1 LKKQVFKMEGL
12 SIEVL
17 ERIVRKLDPISMC
30 RLASMSVHMRR
41 AFHSYCSS
49 HLRYLANQ
57 DSTTEAS
64 LEASGWEAGNDHDIW
79 ECQCIYLVVGPWYT
93 WGKLTKGKRRKK
105 EVIVEQDHNLQ
116 VGAGCVVI
124 KNKLLTCPNASSV
137 AARTRDL
144 LTEVA
149 EVTRFSDFPEYPTFP
164 LYLTNFENTLV
175 VKSIKTEEG
184 FIHGDYTIS
193 VYDTESLHKVCDINI
208 MADAMDTKDQS
219 DLEVSNIKMCRN
231 RIAIHLLF
239 SQTPEKNVT
248 QIWAV
253 DTQNPKKETIFLAA
267 TVSHPFS
274 VCGAL
279 DPGHLALNS
288 RYLLRIGT
296 PDKSNN
302 STDNLVQY
310 FDMQRLQGNDKGVN
324 YTPVKDPGMI
334 DHQKINVRHVS
345 IIPGGGSIL
354 CLGLELDISHR
365 NSHHSYQVVV
375 QLFDLST
382 QKILAQK
389 DLGSCNHIEDKL
401 KLCWWTENL
410 GLLVRES
417 SSSASLYT
425 WSPGQ
430 GEILETGVKLPVG
443 NIHWAFEYFHM
454 DYQGMVT
461 AKVNFGNE
469 TTVFQCF
476 KYESE
481 VDGKKKILPMRSK
494 ENSV

>member
-1 LKKQVFKMEGL
+1 MESL

-17 ERIVRKLDPISMC
+17 ERIVRKLDHISMC
-30 RLASMSVHMRR
+30 RLASMSIHMRK
-41 AFHSYCSS
+41 AVHSYCSS

-57 DSTTEAS
+57 DTTAQAS
-64 LEASGWEAGNDHDIW
+64 LQASGWELGNEHDIW
-79 ECQCIYLVVGPWYT
+79 ECLCIYLVVGPWY
-93 WGKLTKGKRRKK
+93 WWSGGRKKKK
-105 EVIVEQDHNLQ
+105 EVMVEQDHNLQ

-124 KNKLLTCPNASSV
+124 KNKLFTCPNASSV
-137 AARTRDL
+137 AVRKRDL

-149 EVTRFSDFPEYPTFP
+149 EVTNFSDFPEYPTYP

-175 VKSIKTEEG
+175 IKSIKRVEG
-184 FIHGDYTIS
+184 FIHGDYTITL
-193 VYDTESLHKVCDINI
+193 YDTESQQKICDLNI
-208 MADAMDTKDQS
+208 MTDVTDTKDQS

-253 DTQNPKKETIFLAA
+253 DTRNPKEDTIFLAT

-288 RYLLRIGT
+288 RYLVRIGT

-302 STDNLVQY
+302 STDNLIQY
-310 FDMQRLQGNDKGVN
+310 FDMQRLQANDKGVN
-324 YTPVKDPGMI
+324 YTPVKDPGII
-334 DHQKINVRHVS
+334 DHQKINVRLVS
-345 IIPGGGSIL
+345 IIPGGGTIL

-382 QKILAQK
+382 QTILAQK

-401 KLCWWTENL
+401 KLCWWSENL
-410 GLLVRES
+410 ALLVRES

-425 WSPGQ
+425 WCPGQ
-430 GEILETGVKLPVG
+430 KEILETGVKLPVG
-443 NIHWAFEYFHM
+443 NIHWAFEFFHM
-454 DYQGMVT
+454 DYQGIVT

-476 KYESE
+476 KYEGE
-481 VDGKKKILPMRSK
+481 LEERKKILPIRTK
-494 ENSV
+494 DNRV